1 MRKIAQWILS
11 VAEADAGP
19 TPTDTQTASIGAL
32 NELSKNFGT
41 MTVGRFQE
49 TMTTAMFSSYFTRAL
64 SVAFRDHY
72 ERQLGQWRDY
82 VYMDTAPDFR
92 DVQRFRQ
99 GMGGGLYLRG
109 EKGEAEATY
118 LEQEYIAYGVDEWS
132 RQFDISWRVIQNDDL
147 GAIQEVP
154 QLMAEVAGL
163 WLDEWVSNLYD
174 NATFQATVAALG
186 YPWAG
191 TGRLTIPNLALG
203 INAMMRRTDTQG
215 KRIAFPRV
223 WLVVPPIYQLQAQT
237 ILQDVL
243 AYGGAG
249 GNVLNSWIAGVR
261 VDPYIAFAGA
271 NVPWYLVA
279 EPSSRVAAITVARME
294 SMSGPA
300 VIKKTSDMGLLIGSA
315 PSAMMMGS
323 FATGD
328 IEYLVEDI
336 VGGWD
341 DASYAGVTDVRGI
354 YYSSGTTP

>member
-1 MRKIAQWILS
+1 MRKITQWLLD

-19 TPTDTQTASIGAL
+19 NPTDKQAASIVAL
-32 NELSKNFGT
+32 GEISKNFGT
-41 MTVGRFQE
+41 MTVGRFKE
-49 TMTTAMFSSYFTRAL
+49 TMTTAMFSSYFSRAL

-99 GMGGGLYLRG
+99 GMGGGLYRRG

-118 LEQEYIAYGVDEWS
+118 LEQEYIAYGVEPFS
-132 RQFDISWRVIQNDDL
+132 RQFDISWQVIQNDDL
-147 GAIQEVP
+147 GALQQVP
-154 QLMAEVAGL
+154 QLMAENAGL
-163 WLDEWVSNLYD
+163 WLDAWVSNLYD

-191 TGRLTIPNLALG
+191 TGRLTIPNLSLG
-203 INAMMRRTDTQG
+203 INAMMQRTDTQG

-223 WLVVPPIYQLQAQT
+223 WLVIPPIYQLQAQT
-237 ILQDVL
+237 FLENVL
-243 AYGGAG
+243 AFGGAG

-279 EPSSRVAAITVARME
+279 EPSSRAAAITVARME
-294 SMSGPA
+294 SMTGP
-300 VIKKTSDMGLLIGSA
+300 VVFKKSSDIETMIGSA

-328 IEYLVEDI
+328 IEYMVEDI
-336 VGGWD
+336 IGGWD
-341 DASYAGVTDVRGI
+341 DASYAGVTDVRAI